1 MLPGRMKAAALEKHY
16 RGLVSK
22 LQIKLSAS
30 EIEALADKLKVPG
43 SRLETREPWS
53 QDQNLALMKLVKKV
67 EEDRASFPVGANERI
82 LEGERVHSGRWWFFS
97 VGANEPI
104 LEGE

>member
-1 MLPGRMKAAALEKHY
+1 M
-16 RGLVSK
+16 
-22 LQIKLSAS
+22 
-30 EIEALADKLKVPG
+30 
-43 SRLETREPWS
+43 
-53 QDQNLALMKLVKKV
+53 ALMKLVKKV

-82 LEGERVHSGRWWFFS
+82 LEGEGVHSCRWWFFS